1 MAALKTGI
9 IGTGFMAAIH
19 TESVN
24 KSGLGEVIAISGP
37 SDDVAKAKA
46 RELGIQRPYDDYMD
60 LIRDNDIEVIHNCTP
75 NYLHFPINRAVLTA
89 NTHIISEKPLATDS
103 REARLLLGAAERS
116 SAVNAVMFNYR
127 HHPIVQEL
135 KALVQSGELGDIY
148 SVHGSYLQDW
158 LLLETGYSWR
168 VDSDIGGPTRVVA
181 DLGSSWLDVAQ
192 FVTGQRITEVVGDM
206 QTFIPVRQKSVSTVG
221 TFGTSSTPRLVSVRV
236 GTEDYA
242 SALFRFEKGTRGA
255 LTLSHVSAGSKNQLY
270 IQIDGSKK
278 SAAWDQ
284 EQPDT
289 ISFGYQDRPNEN
301 PPKKGKQRVKP
312 YDHFP
317 AESTDAWGIGVDNF
331 LHEVYK
337 YIAAGK
343 NPKRDPAPFTTF
355 QDGYESV
362 VLTDRILDS
371 NRQGRWTKTGFVP
384 E

>member
-1 MAALKTGI
+1 MAALKAGI

-37 SDDVAKAKA
+37 TDDKAKAKA

-75 NYLHFPINRAVLTA
+75 NSLHFPINRAILTA
-89 NTHIISEKPLATDS
+89 NRHVISEKPLAIDS

-116 SAVNAVMFNYR
+116 AAVNAVVFSYR
-127 HHPIVQEL
+127 YHPVVQEL
-135 KALVQSGELGDIY
+135 KALIQSGALGDIY

-158 LLLETGYSWR
+158 LLFETDYSWR
-168 VDSDIGGPTRVVA
+168 VDSDIGGSTRVVA
-181 DLGSSWLDVAQ
+181 ELGSSWLDVAQ
-192 FVTGQRITEVVGDM
+192 YITGQRITEVVGDM
-206 QTFIPVRQKSVSTVG
+206 KTFIPVRQKSVSTVG
-221 TFGTSSTPRLVSVRV
+221 TFGESSTPRPVSVRV

-242 SALFRFEKGTRGA
+242 SALVRFENGARGA
-255 LTLSHVSAGSKNQLY
+255 LTLSHVSAGRKNQLY
-270 IQIDGSKK
+270 IQVDGSKK
-278 SAAWDQ
+278 SVAWDQ
-284 EQPDT
+284 EQPD
-289 ISFGYQDRPNEN
+289 SLWFGYKDRPNEN
-301 PPKKGKQRVKP
+301 PPKKGKPKVQA

-317 AESTDAWGIGVDNF
+317 AESGDAWGIGIDNF
-331 LHEVYK
+331 LQEVYK
-337 YIAAGK
+337 YIVAGK
-343 NPKRDPAPFTTF
+343 DPKRYPAPFTTF